1 MDPFQT
7 LGEGYGEGRLSVSQS
22 TVQVVALSI
31 ARVCRP
37 DLRVLGRR
45 LRLSITLGFAI
56 RFSCYLWLP
65 PKRFKRH
72 RGDPQSASRE
82 PFWLRPNRVSVT
94 TGIRSV
100 LLASHFGF
108 APIV

>member
-1 MDPFQT
+1 MDPCQT

-45 LRLSITLGFAI
+45 LRLSLSITLPWDSQSVSRAICGF
-56 RFSCYLWLP
+56 P
-65 PKRFKRH
+65 PNVL
-72 RGDPQSASRE
+72 SATE
-82 PFWLRPNRVSVT
+82 
-94 TGIRSV
+94 GIRS
-100 LLASHFGF
+100 LLLVSHFGF
-108 APIV
+108 APTV